1 MFTFALSFL
10 PLTGCSGFTCGPGTH
25 AEGSQCVGDE
35 SESDADTDADSDAD
49 TDADSDADTDADSD
63 TDTDAESDT
72 DTDADTDSP
81 VSGILVYATVGD
93 GCDAYAATAQLE
105 YEDITSANPSASLY
119 ASTESARRWVS
130 LIALIPP
137 GDALSYGNIGY
148 GAQCLGGGGGGGTNS
163 MLMGD
168 NQLLVV
174 AADGYNG
181 ETITGSVWTEGVD
194 YSATE
199 VEVAFQSGT
208 TTSYAESVL
217 AGFPVDNIIQLMDE
231 PLVYRVT
238 ARGTTHALTE
248 ATDLLTGDRVTF
260 AMPRRL

>member
-1 MFTFALSFL
+1 
-10 PLTGCSGFTCGPGTH
+10 
-25 AEGSQCVGDE
+25 VGDE

-49 TDADSDADTDADSD
+49 TDADSDTDTDADSD
-63 TDTDAESDT
+63 TDTDADT
-72 DTDADTDSP
+72 P

-93 GCDAYAATAQLE
+93 GCDDYAANAYLR
-105 YEDITSANPSASLY
+105 YEDITSASPSVALD
-119 ASTESARRWVS
+119 ASTESARPWVS
-130 LIALIPP
+130 VIALIPP
-137 GDALSYGNIGY
+137 GDALSYSNVAY
-148 GAQCLGGGGGGGTNS
+148 SAQCLGSFGGGGTTS
-163 MLMGD
+163 LLMGE

-174 AADGYNG
+174 AADGYNV

-217 AGFPVDNIIQLMDE
+217 AGFSVDNVIQLMDE

-238 ARGTTHALTE
+238 TRGTTHALTE
-248 ATDLLTGDRVTF
+248 ATNLLTGDRITF